1 MVQLWAEN
9 DKAAGRTSCFFVR
22 MTGHGRR
29 LPSAFMWL
37 VRDGSHGL
45 WTLLNASVRGTEVFC
60 MKKAREGSA
69 PWGFLS
75 ARLRVPAWAPSS
87 AFAVPAHRSF
97 ISVIAGHCFSG
108 GRVESMAVSVPGLLR
123 YRSFRWQALVLQA
136 CPGTSSASGV
146 FSEGPANVARFF
158 LSAKGAAH
166 RRVVFAAFNRKRR
179 PFLQKA
185 ALGIGGYAAYFLF
198 SSASCGNMGV

>member
-29 LPSAFMWL
+29 LPPAFMWL

-136 CPGTSSASGV
+136 CPLRSPPGDVMLFSGGRGACPGTSSASGV
-146 FSEGPANVARFF
+146 FSEGACECCA
-158 LSAKGAAH
+158 
-166 RRVVFAAFNRKRR
+166 
-179 PFLQKA
+179 
-185 ALGIGGYAAYFLF
+185 LF
-198 SSASCGNMGV
+198 SQRTRGCSLPCGICGV